1 MYTYEKVTNRIHPDW
16 MPFFEINKDELISIL
31 NKINNEIES
40 NIIIYPRQKDLFR
53 ALYYHSPNDIKLIIL
68 GQDPYINEENNIPQA
83 MGLCFSVPRSIS
95 ENRSNK
101 IPPSLKN
108 IYKEINNSYPDYNIP
123 NHGLLKKWAR
133 KEKILL
139 LNSSLTVIKGKSNSH
154 ANLWITFTDKLI
166 KWFQDINNNSIFLL
180 MGNFAKN
187 KQKIIDNSKHKIF
200 ITVHPSPLSA
210 YNGFFGCNVFKLIND
225 CLIQNNKEP
234 IKW

>member
-31 NKINNEIES
+31 NKINNEIEL
-40 NIIIYPRQKDLFR
+40 NTIIYPRQKDLFR
-53 ALYYHSPNDIKLIIL
+53 ALYYYSPNDIKLTIL

-108 IYKEINNSYPDYNIP
+108 IYKEIKNSYPDYNIP

-133 KEKILL
+133 KEKVLL

-154 ANLWITFTDKLI
+154 AHLWIIFTDKLI
-166 KWFQDINNNSIFLL
+166 KWFQDINKNSIFLL

-187 KQKIIDNSKHKIF
+187 KQQIIDESKHKIF
-200 ITVHPSPLSA
+200 ITIHPSPLSA